1 MAFFRDLFSMDES
14 KQAHAQIFGGENGE
28 EPHHQ
33 STWTHEAVAGAA
45 AFAGKIPIHTVRYIC
60 LVN

>member
-1 MAFFRDLFSMDES
+1 MAFLRDLFSVDES

-28 EPHHQ
+28 APHHH

-45 AFAGKIPIHTVRYIC
+45 AFAGKIPIHTERQNY
-60 LVN
+60 LVA